1 MASELGLATLG
12 NRCEYLLFV
21 PGRGRASD
29 PHGRASSLNISA
41 ARGGEHNM
49 RILPLLAVATSG
61 IACTPTPSVMG
72 TSRLSPS
79 SAFTITS
86 LRSRDWFGND
96 WVWTDIYVHHSAS
109 DSEYVGT
116 LEGSRVDAAARSV
129 RGGAGWAISNDGL
142 SIVFAH
148 AAYLASGHRKLERGL
163 YQYVSG
169 AGLKRLAPSLSYGAD
184 AGYAGPMALPL
195 PSDVMHLSGI
205 DTAWAVL
212 AGTGEVIPMIL
223 LESSALHRAAFAG
236 RTDECAALIN
246 GRANIDS
253 VTRWGHTALDLA
265 IIGGHTATVARL
277 LDLGAL
283 PSAGTPALPLA
294 VSLSRTPMVDA
305 MLQRGLSANATDA
318 QGNTLLHL
326 AVNTLMRDARVT
338 GLIARIQM
346 PRPLIENDVTAK
358 LVSLLLDRGAD
369 PNLRDAAGKTA
380 LDIVTA
386 ALQPEPPL
394 SAEQRIRLQQQRSL
408 LGYDSSPDSG
418 PADRERYKMAR
429 QKYLAGLQ
437 TLLKSRH

>member
-1 MASELGLATLG
+1 M
-12 NRCEYLLFV
+12 
-21 PGRGRASD
+21 P
-29 PHGRASSLNISA
+29 
-41 ARGGEHNM
+41 
-49 RILPLLAVATSG
+49 LPV
-61 IACTPTPSVMG
+61 
-72 TSRLSPS
+72 
-79 SAFTITS
+79 
-86 LRSRDWFGND
+86 
-96 WVWTDIYVHHSAS
+96 
-109 DSEYVGT
+109 
-116 LEGSRVDAAARSV
+116 
-129 RGGAGWAISNDGL
+129 
-142 SIVFAH
+142 
-148 AAYLASGHRKLERGL
+148 
-163 YQYVSG
+163 
-169 AGLKRLAPSLSYGAD
+169 
-184 AGYAGPMALPL
+184 
-195 PSDVMHLSGI
+195 PSDVMRVSGT

-212 AGTGEVIPMIL
+212 AATGDVIPMIL

-246 GRANIDS
+246 GGTNIDS

-283 PSAGTPALPLA
+283 PSAGTSALHLA
-294 VSLSRTPMVDA
+294 VSLSRTSIVDA

-338 GLIARIQM
+338 GLIARIQV

-358 LVSLLLDRGAD
+358 LVALLIDRGAD
-369 PNLRDAAGKTA
+369 PNLRDAAGRTA